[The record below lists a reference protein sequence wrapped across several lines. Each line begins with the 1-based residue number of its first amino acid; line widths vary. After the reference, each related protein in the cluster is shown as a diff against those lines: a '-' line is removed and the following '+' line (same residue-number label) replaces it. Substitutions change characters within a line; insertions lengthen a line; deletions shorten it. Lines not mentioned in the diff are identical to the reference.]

1 MSKPY
6 RRPSLEVDVADWRH
20 ETSGAKRSYRNRT
33 LDAWLVLALVLGGFA
48 AATLASP
55 AERAG
60 PAPPFSLVSTGFE
73 NGTMGEPTSF
83 SLADYRG
90 KTVLLDFMAVTC
102 ITCRAVTEDVLK
114 PLHERHPDLVILSID
129 TWSDPGASGGVSLGG
144 ETDADVIRLQQQE
157 GVPWRHARDTD
168 QVYLKYAAI
177 SLPKLAVVDP
187 DGDLVYAKAGPQSL
201 ARVEAA
207 VSAATANQAVPIP
220 QLQIG
225 FVGFAVLAGLA
236 CVVTPCGVGLLPAYL
251 GLLLEDGKRS
261 AAGRRVA
268 RAVAGGAT
276 AAAAIVA
283 LYAVLAVAA
292 WAAGD
297 ALRAG
302 LPWLGPVLGLAI
314 FALGAAAFF
323 GADWSGVS
331 RRLGLGRVDA
341 RTGFAGFGVAYGLAG
356 FACTG
361 PIFLPVLV
369 AGFAVGPGTGLA
381 VFAAYTAA
389 VAGVIVGA
397 ALAVAAG
404 EGQLLRRIAAGSRSL
419 HRISAAVLA
428 LGGLYLAWYAAHAYG
443 FL

>member
-1 MSKPY
+1 M
-6 RRPSLEVDVADWRH
+6 ADWRH
-20 ETSGAKRSYRNRT
+20 EVDGARRSYRNRT
-33 LDAWLVLALVLGGFA
+33 LDAWLVLALTLGAFA

-55 AERAG
+55 AERPG

-73 NGTMGEPTSF
+73 NGTLGEPQAF

-90 KTVLLDFMAVTC
+90 KTVILDFMAVTC
-102 ITCRAVTEDVLK
+102 VTCRAVTEEVLK

-129 TWSDPGASGGVSLGG
+129 TWSDAGAGGGVAFGG
-144 ETDADVIRLQQQE
+144 ETDADLVRLQQQE

-207 VSAATANQAVPIP
+207 VSAASARQALPVP
-220 QLQIG
+220 QLQLG

-236 CVVTPCGVGLLPAYL
+236 CVVTPCGIGLLPAYL
-251 GLLLEDGKRS
+251 GLLLEDGGK
-261 AAGRRVA
+261 APAGRRMA

-297 ALRAG
+297 ALRAS
-302 LPWLGPVLGLAI
+302 LPWLGPALGLAL
-314 FALGAAAFF
+314 FAAGAAAFA
-323 GADWSGVS
+323 GADWSALG

-341 RTGFAGFGVAYGLAG
+341 RTGFAGFGAAYGLAG

-369 AGFAVGPGTGLA
+369 AGFAVGAGTGLA

-389 VAGVIVGA
+389 VAGVIVAA
-397 ALAVAAG
+397 ALLVAAG
-404 EGQLLRRIAAGSRSL
+404 EDRLLRRLAAGSRAL
-419 HRISAAVLA
+419 HKLSAAVLA

-443 FL
+443 LL